1 MRSDST
7 LAPLAEALAEAIVAK
22 IRLELHSD
30 EKPKL
35 KPRYLTYETAGQFMD
50 MPAETVRSLV
60 KQGRLPASKDGG
72 IVRIAVEDIDAY
84 MLNHR
89 A

>member
-1 MRSDST
+1 LSDST
-7 LAPLAEALAEAIVAK
+7 FTPLVEALAEAIAAK
-22 IRLELHSD
+22 IRLELHGD

-35 KPRYLTYETAGQFMD
+35 TPRYLTYETAGQFMD

-72 IVRIAVEDIDAY
+72 IVRISVEDIDAY
-84 MLNHR
+84 MMNHR